1 MEISEGLHVV
11 DGVTFLGGLPLNVA
25 AIIEPNGNIHL
36 VDSGIPSSSTQI
48 LSYLEDNGQ
57 DPMNIKTLVLTHLD
71 IDHAGAAAEIKQDT
85 GCQIIA
91 SDFEARVISG
101 EKFSLDDLKGLLPNY
116 EQTEIESLHQKISEQ
131 VYPAVD
137 VDRTVTGG
145 DILDLGY
152 YGEGQFYEVPG
163 HSPGHIAL
171 FIPKLSVFIAGDAVS
186 VSGQIVTRPKGEFTP
201 SMRLALDSIKK
212 LKDLEFDILIAYH
225 GPPIVG
231 NGSGSLRTLIES
243 IE

>member
-1 MEISEGLHVV
+1 MEISKGLHVI
-11 DGVTFLGGLPLNVA
+11 DGVTMPGGLPLNVS

-36 VDSGIPSSSTQI
+36 VDSGIPSSSTHI
-48 LSYLEDNGQ
+48 LSYLDDIGQ
-57 DPMNIKTLVLTHLD
+57 DPMKIKTLVLTHLD
-71 IDHAGAAAEIKQDT
+71 IDHAGSAAELKQDT

-101 EKFSLDDLKGLLPNY
+101 EKFSLDDLRGLFPTY
-116 EQTEIESLHQKISEQ
+116 EQTEVESLHQKISEQ

-137 VDRTVTGG
+137 VDRTVRGG
-145 DILDLGY
+145 DTLDLGY
-152 YGEGQFYEVPG
+152 YEEGQFYEVPG

-186 VSGQIVTRPKGEFTP
+186 VSGQIVKRPRPEFTP

-212 LKDLEFDILIAYH
+212 LKDLEFEILIAYH

-231 NGSGSLRTLIES
+231 NGSGSLRSLIES